1 MSEIYENVEVLEIPN
16 DGESDD
22 DVENSEDEY
31 SIAEDGLPVES
42 MEYRWM
48 IIIVTWIAICTAS
61 LMSMM
66 TFL

>member
-1 MSEIYENVEVLEIPN
+1 MSEIYENVEVVEIPN

-42 MEYRWM
+42 MVY
-48 IIIVTWIAICTAS
+48 
-61 LMSMM
+61 
-66 TFL
+66 